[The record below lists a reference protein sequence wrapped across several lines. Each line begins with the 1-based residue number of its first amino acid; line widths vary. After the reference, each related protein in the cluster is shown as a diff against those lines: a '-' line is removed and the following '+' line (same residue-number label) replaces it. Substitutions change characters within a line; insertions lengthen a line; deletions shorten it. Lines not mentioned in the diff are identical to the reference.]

1 VTDQRRLSPR
11 GHTALVLSGGGARG
25 AYEVGVLSY
34 LYGELARSRGGLA
47 PRIDMVCGTSVGAI
61 NGCYLA
67 AHMSDPISGVR
78 RLVDLWTSVDFER
91 VLRFSARHALKL
103 PRVLLGGGDAEAGL
117 FDVQPMVDLVTRE
130 VSWKMLA
137 RTVRRGVLRAVSVS
151 ATEIATGRTTL
162 FIDTAPDVPMPT
174 GFGSRV
180 VLRHG
185 IVGPQHALASA
196 AIPLVFPPVRIGS
209 LLYCDGG
216 LRQNTPIAPAIR
228 MGAQRVLVVGLSQ
241 DVRGVGVPESL
252 GELGARP
259 PGAMFLLG
267 KVLNAFLLD
276 HVQTDLELMN
286 RINQLL
292 KDGEAL
298 YGDEFVHKLS
308 QRSLDRGAEPYRRVE
323 PLIVRPSQDIG
334 RLAGQHVRKG
344 RFSGSM
350 TARAILRLLDSGLT
364 DESDLASYLLFDGSF
379 ARKLIDLGRADAE
392 AMRDKLLAFF
402 DDGPV

>member
-1 VTDQRRLSPR
+1 MTVTRDEGR
-11 GHTALVLSGGGARG
+11 GDVALVLSGGGARG

-34 LYGELARSRGGLA
+34 LYGELARARGGVP
-47 PRIDMVCGTSVGAI
+47 PRVDMVCGTSVGAI

-67 AHMSDPISGVR
+67 AHMADPVSGVR
-78 RLVDLWTSVDFER
+78 RLVDLWTAIEFER
-91 VLRFSARHALKL
+91 VLRFTARQALQL
-103 PRVLLGGGDAEAGL
+103 PRVLRGGGDAEAGI

-137 RTVRRGVLRAVSVS
+137 RAVRRGLLRAVSVS
-151 ATEIATGRTTL
+151 ATEISTGRTTL
-162 FIDTAPDVPMPT
+162 FIDAAPEVPMPS
-174 GFGSRV
+174 GFGPRV
-180 VLRHG
+180 VVRRE

-228 MGAQRVLVVGLSQ
+228 LGARRVLVVGLSREVH
-241 DVRGVGVPESL
+241 DIGVPEGLQS
-252 GELGARP
+252 ATRP

-276 HVQTDLELMN
+276 HVHSDVDLMH

-292 KDGEAL
+292 EDGESL
-298 YGDEFVHKLS
+298 YGADFTHRMS
-308 QRSLDRGAEPYRRVE
+308 QRALDRGAEPYRRVE
-323 PLIVRPSQDIG
+323 SLVVRPSQDIG

-344 RFSGSM
+344 RFSGSL
-350 TARAILRLLDSGLT
+350 TARALLTLLDSGIT
-364 DESDLASYLLFDGSF
+364 EESDLASYLLFDGAF

-392 AMRDKLLAFF
+392 AMRDKLMAFF
-402 DDGPV
+402 TEAPRQR

>member
-1 VTDQRRLSPR
+1 VTRAEGR
-11 GHTALVLSGGGARG
+11 GHSALVLSGGGARG

-34 LYGELARSRGGLA
+34 LYGELARARGGLA

-67 AHMSDPISGVR
+67 AHMADPISGVR
-78 RLVDLWTSVDFER
+78 RLVDLWTSVQFER
-91 VLRFSARHALKL
+91 VLRFGARHALKL
-103 PRVLLGGGDAEAGL
+103 PRVLMGGGEGEAGI

-137 RTVRRGVLRAVSVS
+137 RAVRRGILRAVSVS
-151 ATEIATGRTTL
+151 ATEVATGRTTL

-174 GFGSRV
+174 GFGARV

-196 AIPLVFPPVRIGS
+196 AIPLVFPPVRIGAQ
-209 LLYCDGG
+209 LYCDGG

-228 MGAQRVLVVGLSQ
+228 MGARRVLAVGLSKEL
-241 DVRGVGVPESL
+241 RGAAVPEAL
-252 GELGARP
+252 GSAGSRP

-276 HVQTDLELMN
+276 HVESDLELMA

-292 KDGEAL
+292 RDGEAT
-298 YGDEFVHKLS
+298 YGEDFIARLS
-308 QRSLDRGAEPYRRVE
+308 QRSLGRGAEPYRPVE
-323 PLIVRPSQDIG
+323 PLIIRPSQDIG

-344 RFSGSM
+344 RLSGSL
-350 TARAILRLLDSGLT
+350 TARAILTLLDSGLS

-379 ARKLIDLGRADAE
+379 ARKLIDLGRSDAE

-402 DDGPV
+402 DEGAA

>member
-1 VTDQRRLSPR
+1 MTTGGKRGPH

-34 LYGELARSRGGLA
+34 LYDELTRVRGGIA
-47 PRIDMVCGTSVGAI
+47 PRVDMVCGTSVGAI

-67 AHMSDPISGVR
+67 AHMADPISGVR
-78 RLVDLWTSVDFER
+78 RLVDLWTSVVFER
-91 VLRFSARHALKL
+91 VLRFGARHALKL
-103 PRVLLGGGDAEAGL
+103 PRVLMGGGEGEAGI
-117 FDVQPMVDLVTRE
+117 FDVQPMVELVTRE
-130 VSWKMLA
+130 ISWKMLA

-180 VLRHG
+180 VLRQG

-228 MGAQRVLVVGLSQ
+228 MGARRVLVVGLSKE
-241 DVRGVGVPESL
+241 VRGVGVAETVAASSN
-252 GELGARP
+252 RS

-276 HVQTDLELMN
+276 HLQSDLELMM

-292 KDGEAL
+292 QDGEAVF
-298 YGDEFVHKLS
+298 GPDFIERLS
-308 QRSLDRGAEPYRRVE
+308 QRALDRGAEPYRRVE
-323 PLIVRPSQDIG
+323 PLIIRPSQDIG
-334 RLAGQHVRKG
+334 RMAGQHVRRG
-344 RFSGSM
+344 RFTGSM
-350 TARAILRLLDSGLT
+350 TGRAILKLLDSGLNE
-364 DESDLASYLLFDGSF
+364 ESDLASYLLFDGSF
-379 ARKLIDLGRADAE
+379 ARKLIDLGRADAA

-402 DDGPV
+402 DAGT